1 MELELWINMAG
12 WLGVVAYVTSYLL
25 LSINV
30 LKSNQYLFHL
40 LNMVGAVGLIID
52 ASFHQD
58 PPNLAVNVI
67 WLSIGVFVVTKKVIN
82 SRRVQD

>member
-1 MELELWINMAG
+1 MIEIAG
-12 WLGVVAYVTSYLL
+12 WLGVVAYVVSYLL

-40 LNMVGAVGLIID
+40 LNMAGAMGLIID
-52 ASFHQD
+52 AGFHRD

-67 WLSIGVFVVTKKVIN
+67 WLSIGVFAVTKKVIN
-82 SRRVQD
+82 SKRVHD